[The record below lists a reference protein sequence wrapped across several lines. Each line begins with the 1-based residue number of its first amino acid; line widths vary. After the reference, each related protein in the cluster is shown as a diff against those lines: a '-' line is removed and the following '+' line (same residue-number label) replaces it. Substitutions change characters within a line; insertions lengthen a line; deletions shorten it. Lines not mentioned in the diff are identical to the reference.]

1 MNIESIL
8 QKAKLF
14 KELVVDSGFKRDITD
29 YLNSIQ
35 QSQNQN
41 IAYLKDLSNKV
52 IDFID
57 FFEQNNLNRDLD
69 SILKDNQSFFNSP
82 FKENLIDLRDDAQ
95 IDSRGYYGKLQPIL
109 SSLNNEITKNDNE
122 INSILVFCSKYTNQI
137 SLMQENEK
145 AIVSLIFK
153 DLNSTSTI
161 KGFTK
166 SLNKWNTVL
175 STYHTILKSNSPTEI
190 DLECIQNG
198 SIDVV
203 LNINV
208 DVALNLTEL
217 FKYGMITFGSYMAYK
232 LKLKQEILNIYDDN
246 EELKELEE
254 KKENL
259 MLEHIKEKI
268 KIKIKEQHQEHIKQ
282 DKTIDT
288 TSLDKKIDN
297 VSSLITEHI
306 IKGNEFK
313 LLSKIEDKKDDNGEI
328 IESSEELKKE
338 LREATTKVTNGYK
351 ELAEDDIKFLVER
364 FERKDESE

>member
-1 MNIESIL
+1 M
-8 QKAKLF
+8 
-14 KELVVDSGFKRDITD
+14 
-29 YLNSIQ
+29 
-35 QSQNQN
+35 
-41 IAYLKDLSNKV
+41 
-52 IDFID
+52 
-57 FFEQNNLNRDLD
+57 
-69 SILKDNQSFFNSP
+69 
-82 FKENLIDLRDDAQ
+82 
-95 IDSRGYYGKLQPIL
+95 
-109 SSLNNEITKNDNE
+109 
-122 INSILVFCSKYTNQI
+122 
-137 SLMQENEK
+137 
-145 AIVSLIFK
+145 
-153 DLNSTSTI
+153 NSTSTI

-217 FKYGMITFGSYMAYK
+217 FKYGLITFGSYMAYK
-232 LKLKQEILNIYDDN
+232 LKLKEEILNIYEDN
-246 EELKELEE
+246 EELKKLED

-259 MLEHIKEKI
+259 MLKHIKEKI
-268 KIKIKEQHQEHIKQ
+268 KIKMNEQHEEHRKH
-282 DKTIDT
+282 DESIDT

-338 LREATTKVTNGYK
+338 LREATAKVNMGYK
-351 ELAEDDIKFLVER
+351 ELTENDIKLLVEK
-364 FERKDESE
+364 FETKDEL